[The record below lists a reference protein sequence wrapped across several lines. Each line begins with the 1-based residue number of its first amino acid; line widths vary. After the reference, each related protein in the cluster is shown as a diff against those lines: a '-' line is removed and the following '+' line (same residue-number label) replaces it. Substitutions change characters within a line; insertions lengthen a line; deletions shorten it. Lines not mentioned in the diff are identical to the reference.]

1 MRNTNLAPH
10 MATSY
15 RIAIC
20 DDNQT
25 FAKTLADY
33 IETEYKSLDLLIE
46 FFASGEELVA
56 YYQADKKA
64 FDVILLDIEMKQI
77 TGLEAAAQ
85 IRKMGLETVIIFIT
99 SHDELASMGYEV
111 SAFRFLSKP
120 VKSKKL
126 IEALE
131 AVRAQ
136 MNESKT
142 IHVSNAEGEYTINVN
157 DILFFEAQ
165 NQQVSIQ
172 TKDDNFIMR
181 GNLSDYVEEL
191 VKYDFILVHRSY
203 LVNMRHVK
211 GINRQEIIMEDSTIL
226 PISRLRYKEVKQLF
240 HDYIGKTSI

>member
-1 MRNTNLAPH
+1 MGSGSFSAN
-10 MATSY
+10 SY

-33 IETEYKSLDLLIE
+33 IEAEYKSLDLLIE
-46 FFASGEELVA
+46 FFASGEDLVA
-56 YYQADKKA
+56 HYQADKKA

-85 IRKMGLETVIIFIT
+85 IRKMGLQTVIIFIT

-111 SAFRFLSKP
+111 SAFRFLTKP
-120 VKSKKL
+120 VRPNKL

-136 MNESKT
+136 MNASKALY
-142 IHVSNAEGEYTINVN
+142 VSNAEGEYTINVN

-172 TKDDNFIMR
+172 TKDDNFIIR
-181 GNLSDYVEEL
+181 GNLSDYVEDL
-191 VKYDFILVHRSY
+191 AKYDFVLVHRSY
-203 LVNMRHVK
+203 LVNMRYVK
-211 GINRQEIIMEDSTIL
+211 GINKQEIMMEEGTLL

-240 HDYIGKTSI
+240 HDYISKTSI